1 MSAPFLWIFLP
12 LTLAGFLMLVR
23 SQKVIALIACIFTFF
38 LTLAAWL
45 LPIDTAI
52 TIGNVSF
59 KLSSSF
65 EFLGRYFI
73 LGSADRSLL
82 ALIYGSAIV
91 WFAIAPAVKTARH
104 LTSLGLAITALLVAA
119 LAVEPFLYAALLIEM
134 AVLLSIPL
142 LSASGQRPGKGLIRF
157 LIFQTLAMP
166 FILFS
171 GWLLAG
177 IEANPGD
184 IGLVQQAAILIGLGF
199 SFLLAVFPFYS
210 WIPLL
215 TEESSPYTVGFILWM
230 FPTVTI
236 FFGLG
241 FLDHYTWLRDAPALR
256 SVMTTIG
263 ILMVVSGGLLAAF
276 QQHLGRIMGYAVI
289 METGF
294 SILTLSL
301 GGTVG
306 LTILFM
312 FFVPRTLSLVVW
324 AISLTI
330 LQEHSPTLM
339 LSEIR
344 GLVRIWPFAT
354 SGLIL
359 ANLALAGMPLL
370 AGFPPHQAIWEG
382 LASTSLPVVIWV
394 LIGNLGLFFS
404 AVRVMLALASAPEGV
419 HWESRET
426 AAQRILL
433 GTSFLALLL
442 LGLFPQWVLPLWT
455 KLPAIFTHLG
465 Q

>member
-1 MSAPFLWIFLP
+1 MSTPFLWIFLP
-12 LTLAGFLMLVR
+12 LILAGILMLLR
-23 SQKVIALIACIFTFF
+23 NQKVIALIACIFTLF

-45 LPIDTAI
+45 MPIDTAM
-52 TIGNVSF
+52 TFGNWSF
-59 KLSSSF
+59 KLTSSF
-65 EFLGRYFI
+65 EILGRHLV

-82 ALIYGSAIV
+82 ALIYGSATV
-91 WFAIAPAVKTARH
+91 WFAGAPAARTARR
-104 LTSLGLAITALLVAA
+104 LTSLGLVITALLVAA

-134 AVLLSIPL
+134 AVLISVPL
-142 LSASGQRPGKGLIRF
+142 LSAPGQKPGKGLIRF

-177 IEANPGD
+177 IEANPGNL
-184 IGLVQQAAILIGLGF
+184 GLVQQAAILIGLGF

-215 TEESSPYTVGFILWM
+215 TEETTPYTVGFILWM

-241 FLDHYTWLRDAPALR
+241 FLDHYTWLRDAPALG
-256 SVMTTIG
+256 SIMTTVG
-263 ILMVVSGGLLAAF
+263 ILMVVSGGFLAAF
-276 QQHLGRIMGYAVI
+276 QRHLGRIMGYAVI

-301 GGTVG
+301 GGTAG
-306 LTILFM
+306 LNIFFMLFI
-312 FFVPRTLSLVVW
+312 PRTLSLVVW
-324 AISLTI
+324 ALALTI
-330 LQEHSPTLM
+330 LKEHSPTLI
-339 LSEIR
+339 LNDIK
-344 GLVRIWPFAT
+344 GLGRTWPFAT
-354 SGLIL
+354 LGLVL

-382 LASTSLPVVIWV
+382 LASTSLPVVFWV
-394 LIGNLGLFFS
+394 LIGNFGLFFS
-404 AVRVMLALASAPEGV
+404 AVRVMLAFTAAPEGAQ
-419 HWESRET
+419 WESRET
-426 AAQRILL
+426 GAQRILL
-433 GTSFLALLL
+433 AIGFLALLL

-455 KLPAIFTHLG
+455 KLPAIFIHLG

>member
-12 LTLAGFLMLVR
+12 LILAGLLMLPR
-23 SQKVIALIACIFTFF
+23 NQKAIALIACFFTLF

-45 LPIDTAI
+45 LPIDTA
-52 TIGNVSF
+52 TAIGNWSF
-59 KLSSSF
+59 KLTSSF
-65 EFLGRYFI
+65 EILGRRLI
-73 LGSADRSLL
+73 LDSADRSLL
-82 ALIYGSAIV
+82 ALVYGSAVV
-91 WFAIAPAVKTARH
+91 WFAGTTAMKTARRMIP
-104 LTSLGLAITALLVAA
+104 LGLAITALLVAA

-134 AVLLSIPL
+134 AVLISIPL
-142 LSASGQRPGKGLIRF
+142 LSAPGKRPGKGLIRF

-184 IGLVQQAAILIGLGF
+184 LGLVQQAAILIGLGF

-215 TEESSPYTVGFILWM
+215 TEESSPHTVGFILWM
-230 FPTVTI
+230 FPTVTL

-241 FLDHYTWLRDAPALR
+241 FLDHYTWLRDAPALG
-256 SVMTTIG
+256 SIMMTVGT
-263 ILMVVSGGLLAAF
+263 LMVISGGILAAF
-276 QQHLGRIMGYAVI
+276 QQRLERILGYAVI

-294 SILTLSL
+294 SLLTLSL
-301 GGTVG
+301 EGEVG
-306 LTILFM
+306 LNIFFM
-312 FFVPRTLSLVVW
+312 LFVPRTLILVVW
-324 AISLTI
+324 AFSLTI
-330 LQEHSPTLM
+330 LKEHSQSLK
-339 LSEIR
+339 LEDIKGIGRIR
-344 GLVRIWPFAT
+344 PFAT
-354 SGLIL
+354 SGLVL

-370 AGFPPHQAIWEG
+370 AGFPSHQAIWEG
-382 LASTSLPVVIWV
+382 LASKSMPVVIWV

-404 AVRVMLALASAPEGV
+404 AVRVMLVFAAAPEGA

-426 AAQRILL
+426 SLQRILL
-433 GTSFLALLL
+433 AIGFIALLL

-455 KLPAIFTHLG
+455 HLPTIFTHLG

>member
-12 LTLAGFLMLVR
+12 LILAGLLILLR
-23 SQKVIALIACIFTFF
+23 NQKVIALIACIFTLF

-45 LPIDTAI
+45 LPMDTAM
-52 TIGNVSF
+52 TIGNWSF
-59 KLSSSF
+59 KVSSSF
-65 EFLGRYFI
+65 EILGRHLV

-82 ALIYGSAIV
+82 ALIYGSAIF
-91 WFAIAPAVKTARH
+91 WFAFAPAVKTAHR

-171 GWLLAG
+171 GWLLSG
-177 IEANPGD
+177 IEANPSD
-184 IGLVQQAAILIGLGF
+184 LGLVQQAAILIGLGF

-210 WIPLL
+210 WIPLI
-215 TEESSPYTVGFILWM
+215 TEESSPLTVGFILWM

-236 FFGLG
+236 FFGLR
-241 FLDHYTWLRDAPALR
+241 FLDHYTWLRDAPALGN
-256 SVMTTIG
+256 VLTTVG
-263 ILMVVSGGLLAAF
+263 TLMVVSGGLLAAF
-276 QQHLGRIMGYAVI
+276 QRHLGRIMGYSVI
-289 METGF
+289 METGY

-306 LTILFM
+306 LNIFFM
-312 FFVPRTLSLVVW
+312 LLVPRTLSLVIW
-324 AISLTI
+324 AFALTI
-330 LQEHSPTLM
+330 LKEHSPTLI
-339 LSEIR
+339 LSDIK
-344 GLVRIWPFAT
+344 GLGRSWPFAT
-354 SGLIL
+354 SGLVL

-394 LIGNLGLFFS
+394 LIGTIGLFFS
-404 AVRVMLALASAPEGV
+404 AVRVMLTFTAAPEGA
-419 HWESRET
+419 HWESHET
-426 AAQRILL
+426 GVQRILL
-433 GTSFLALLL
+433 AISILALLL
-442 LGLFPQWVLPLWT
+442 LGLFPQWMLPLWSN
-455 KLPAIFTHLG
+455 LPAIFTHLG
-465 Q
+465 H

>member
-12 LTLAGFLMLVR
+12 LILAGLLMFLHN
-23 SQKVIALIACIFTFF
+23 QKVIALIACIFTFV

-45 LPIDTAI
+45 LPIDTVL
-52 TIGNVSF
+52 TIGTWSF
-59 KLSSSF
+59 KLTSSY
-65 EFLGRYFI
+65 EILGRH
-73 LGSADRSLL
+73 LVLASADQSLL

-91 WFAIAPAVKTARH
+91 WFAVAPAIKTARR
-104 LTSLGLAITALLVAA
+104 LISLGLAITALLVAA

-134 AVLLSIPL
+134 AVLISIPL
-142 LSASGQRPGKGLIRF
+142 LSAPGQRPGKGLVRF

-177 IEANPGD
+177 VEANPGD
-184 IGLVQQAAILIGLGF
+184 LGLVQQAAILIGLGF

-230 FPTVTI
+230 FPTVTL

-241 FLDHYTWLRDAPALR
+241 FLDHYTWLRDAPTLGR
-256 SVMTTIG
+256 VLTTVG
-263 ILMVVSGGLLAAF
+263 LLMVVSSGLLAAF
-276 QQHLGRIMGYAVI
+276 QRHLGRIMGYAVI

-306 LTILFM
+306 LKIFFM
-312 FFVPRTLSLVVW
+312 FFIPRTLSLVVW
-324 AISLTI
+324 ALALSI
-330 LQEHSPTLM
+330 LRKHSPSLI
-339 LSEIR
+339 LNDLK
-344 GLVRIWPFAT
+344 GLGRTWPYAT
-354 SGLIL
+354 SGLVL

-382 LASTSLPVVIWV
+382 LASKSISVVIWV

-404 AVRVMLALASAPEGV
+404 AIRVMLTFAAAPEGAN
-419 HWESRET
+419 WESHET
-426 AAQRILL
+426 GAQRILL
-433 GTSFLALLL
+433 SIGFVALLL

-455 KLPAIFTHLG
+455 KLPTIFTHLG

>member
-12 LTLAGFLMLVR
+12 LTLAGLLMLLR
-23 SQKVIALIACIFTFF
+23 NQKVIALIACIFTLF

-65 EFLGRYFI
+65 EILGRHLV

-91 WFAIAPAVKTARH
+91 WFAVAPAVKTARR

-142 LSASGQRPGKGLIRF
+142 LSAPGQRPGKGLIRF

-177 IEANPGD
+177 IEANPSD
-184 IGLVQQAAILIGLGF
+184 LGLVQQAAILIGLGF

-241 FLDHYTWLRDAPALR
+241 FLDHYTWLRDAPTLG
-256 SVMTTIG
+256 SVLTTVG

-306 LTILFM
+306 LNIFFM
-312 FFVPRTLSLVVW
+312 LFVPRTLSLVVW
-324 AISLTI
+324 ALALTI
-330 LQEHSPTLM
+330 LKEHSPTLI
-339 LSEIR
+339 LGDIK

-354 SGLIL
+354 SGLVL

-382 LASTSLPVVIWV
+382 LASKSLPTVIWV
-394 LIGNLGLFFS
+394 LTGNLGLFFS
-404 AVRVMLALASAPEGV
+404 AVRVMLVFAAAPEGA

-426 AAQRILL
+426 VAQRILL
-433 GTSFLALLL
+433 AIGFLALLL

>member
-1 MSAPFLWIFLP
+1 MSAPFLWVFLP
-12 LTLAGFLMLVR
+12 LILAGILMLLR
-23 SQKVIALIACIFTFF
+23 NQKVIALIACLFTLF

-45 LPIDTAI
+45 LPIDTAMN
-52 TIGNVSF
+52 IGNWSF
-59 KLSSSF
+59 KLSSSL
-65 EFLGRYFI
+65 EILGRHLV

-91 WFAIAPAVKTARH
+91 WFAVAPAVKTARR

-142 LSASGQRPGKGLIRF
+142 LSARGQGPGKGLTRF

-184 IGLVQQAAILIGLGF
+184 LGLVQQAATLIGLGF
-199 SFLLAVFPFYS
+199 AFLLAVFPFYS

-241 FLDHYTWLRDAPALR
+241 FLDHYTWLRDAPALG
-256 SVMTTIG
+256 SVLTTVG

-301 GGTVG
+301 GGTMG
-306 LTILFM
+306 LNIFFLL
-312 FFVPRTLSLVVW
+312 FVPRTLSLVVW
-324 AISLTI
+324 ALALTI
-330 LQEHSPTLM
+330 LKEHSPTLT
-339 LSEIR
+339 LGDVK
-344 GLVRIWPFAT
+344 GLGRVWPVAT
-354 SGLIL
+354 SGLVL

-382 LASTSLPVVIWV
+382 LASTSLPVAIWV
-394 LIGNLGLFFS
+394 LIGTLGLFFS
-404 AVRVMLALASAPEGV
+404 AIRVMLAFVMAPEEA

-426 AAQRILL
+426 GAQRILL
-433 GTSFLALLL
+433 AIGFLALLL
-442 LGLFPQWVLPLWT
+442 LGLFPQWALPLWT

>member
-12 LTLAGFLMLVR
+12 LILSGILMLLR
-23 SQKVIALIACIFTFF
+23 NQKVTALIACIFTLF
-38 LTLAAWL
+38 LTMAAWL
-45 LPIDTAI
+45 MPIDTAM
-52 TIGNVSF
+52 TIGTWSF

-65 EFLGRYFI
+65 EILGRH
-73 LGSADRSLL
+73 LVLSSADLSLL

-91 WFAIAPAVKTARH
+91 WFAAAPALKTAHR

-142 LSASGQRPGKGLIRF
+142 LSTLGQRPGKGLIRF

-184 IGLVQQAAILIGLGF
+184 LGLVQQAAILIGLGF
-199 SFLLAVFPFYS
+199 TFLLAVFPFYN

-215 TEESSPYTVGFILWM
+215 TEESLPYIVGFILWM
-230 FPTVTI
+230 FPTVTL

-241 FLDHYTWLRDAPALR
+241 FLDHYTWLRDAPTLGNIL
-256 SVMTTIG
+256 MTVG
-263 ILMVVSGGLLAAF
+263 ILMVVSSGLLAAF
-276 QQHLGRIMGYAVI
+276 QQHLGRIMGYAII

-301 GGTVG
+301 GGT
-306 LTILFM
+306 LRLNMFFM

-324 AISLTI
+324 AFALSI
-330 LQEHSPTLM
+330 LREHSTTLI
-339 LSEIR
+339 LSDMK
-344 GLVRIWPFAT
+344 GLISTWPFAT

-359 ANLALAGMPLL
+359 ANLSVAGMPLL
-370 AGFPPHQAIWEG
+370 AGFPPHQAIWEW
-382 LASTSLPVVIWV
+382 LASKSLLVVIWILV
-394 LIGNLGLFFS
+394 GNLGLFFS
-404 AVRVMLALASAPEGV
+404 AIRVMLAFAAVPKGV
-419 HWESRET
+419 NWESRET
-426 AAQRILL
+426 LVQRVLL
-433 GTSFLALLL
+433 AIGFLALLL
-442 LGLFPQWVLPLWT
+442 LGIFPQWVLPLWT
-455 KLPAIFTHLG
+455 KLPTVFIHLG